1 MGSAITEWSTN
12 DMNGPLVSVVIPNYN
27 GERYVAK
34 TLDSVLQQTYQHFEI
49 IVVDDC
55 STDRSPEIIEGY
67 SEKDSRIH
75 MIRLPENKGVAN
87 ARNTG
92 ILQSEGQYIALLDND
107 DLWTSDKLERQV
119 RLSQEADIVYCS
131 YDFIDENDQQIKR
144 PFIVTRQI
152 SFNSMLASSMISCST
167 AFIKADI
174 LKGHLFDTRY
184 YHEDYVLWMQL
195 LRIPVRASGDEKV
208 LMHYRQ
214 VSTSRNIHKGN
225 AAVHRWKAYREALGL
240 SIPVSAW
247 AFIRYAVKGML
258 KYR

>member
-1 MGSAITEWSTN
+1 MDKKQI
-12 DMNGPLVSVVIPNYN
+12 SVVIPNYN
-27 GERYVAK
+27 GECFIAK
-34 TLDSVLQQTYQHFEI
+34 TLDSVLNQTYQDFEI

-55 STDRSPEIIEGY
+55 STDASPEIVESY
-67 SEKDSRIH
+67 CRKDSRISL
-75 MIRLPENKGVAN
+75 IRLAQNGGVAR

-92 ILQSEGQYIALLDND
+92 IIQAKGDYIALLDND

-119 RLSQEADIVYCS
+119 RLAEKADIVYCS
-131 YDFIDENDQQIKR
+131 YDFIDENDQPIKR
-144 PFIVTRQI
+144 PFIVTPRV
-152 SFNSMLASSMISCST
+152 SFRSMLVSSMISCST

-174 LKGHLFDTRY
+174 LKEHLFDDRY

-195 LRIPVRASGDEKV
+195 LSIPIPAAGDEKV

-214 VSTSRNIHKGN
+214 VSTSRNIRKGN

-240 SIPVSAW
+240 SLPVSIY
-247 AFIRYAVKGML
+247 AFVRYAMKGIL

>member
-1 MGSAITEWSTN
+1 
-12 DMNGPLVSVVIPNYN
+12 MNGPLVSVVIPNYN
-27 GERYVAK
+27 GESFVAK
-34 TLDSVLQQTYQHFEI
+34 TLDSVLNQTYQHYEI

-55 STDRSPEIIEGY
+55 SNDGSPEIIERY
-67 SEKDSRIH
+67 SEKEPR
-75 MIRLPENKGVAN
+75 IRLIRLAKNEGVAN

-92 ILQSEGQYIALLDND
+92 ILQSKGQYIALLDND
-107 DLWTSDKLERQV
+107 DLWTPDKLERQV

-144 PFIVTRQI
+144 PFVVTQQI
-152 SFNSMLASSMISCST
+152 SFHSMLASSMISCST

-174 LKGHLFDTRY
+174 LKANLFETRY

-195 LRIPVRASGDEKV
+195 LRIPVRAAGDEKV

-214 VSTSRNIHKGN
+214 VRTSRNIRKGN
-225 AAVHRWKAYREALGL
+225 AALHRWKAYREALGL
-240 SIPVSAW
+240 SIPVSVW
-247 AFIRYAVKGML
+247 AFIRYAVKGIL